1 MQNLINFKKSE
12 VVASNKEEAFDQ
24 VSFKIIGD
32 ATQAYKNWVQK
43 QTHTITEPMLKEFYI
58 EQLKKKT
65 KLIEGVGLAICIETP
80 IKNTRER
87 PYKIENVKNE
97 KGKRKYK
104 SVYQIKNKEGVIVGE
119 TSETQAKAKEITR
132 ELYTTQNIREDL
144 ICTYSK
150 QIIEG
155 EPVAFIAHYTP
166 SKGTKSGR
174 WILFGVEA

>member
-65 KLIEGVGLAICIETP
+65 KLIEGVVWLFVLKLLLRIL
-80 IKNTRER
+80 
-87 PYKIENVKNE
+87 VK
-97 KGKRKYK
+97 
-104 SVYQIKNKEGVIVGE
+104 
-119 TSETQAKAKEITR
+119 
-132 ELYTTQNIREDL
+132 DL
-144 ICTYSK
+144 IRLK
-150 QIIEG
+150 M
-155 EPVAFIAHYTP
+155 
-166 SKGTKSGR
+166 
-174 WILFGVEA
+174 

>member
-12 VVASNKEEAFDQ
+12 VVAPSKEEAFDQ

-32 ATQAYKNWVQK
+32 ATQAYKNWAK
-43 QTHTITEPMLKEFYI
+43 QQTRTITEPMLKEFYV

-65 KLIEGVGLAICIETP
+65 KMIEGVGLAICVEAP
-80 IKNTRER
+80 VKDTRER

-104 SVYQIKNKEGVIVGE
+104 SVYQIKNKDGVVIAE

-132 ELYTTQNIREDL
+132 DLFKTKNIREDL
-144 ICTYSK
+144 ICIHSK

-166 SKGTKSGR
+166 SKGTKPGR